1 MLCDLPNEVIAII
14 ASFCQPADLCA
25 LSWSCKLLY
34 SHASPA
40 LYRHIVFKNGPAEY
54 VMSELSRFMLVNDNT
69 ERHPPEESRRRELL
83 RQTRS
88 LDISLPW
95 YEPDSWQTRRTI
107 GAINDMVNLRHMS
120 LIYVEEEDYM
130 NGHDLPLPSVLAET
144 LTTCRLLIPESGIHC

>member
-1 MLCDLPNEVIAII
+1 
-14 ASFCQPADLCA
+14 
-25 LSWSCKLLY
+25 
-34 SHASPA
+34 
-40 LYRHIVFKNGPAEY
+40 
-54 VMSELSRFMLVNDNT
+54 MSELSRFMLVNDNT